1 LQKRFYE
8 TFCNYWQRNKNRSE
22 GLFYKKSLCLKTA
35 PKLQNNNNKKQK
47 IMKTKIFFLLLGVL
61 LIATSC
67 ATQKN
72 LTPDP
77 SSSVGSQ
84 QRAVG
89 SKNSAGSVQQAG
101 GVTPPVYYDG
111 NDEPAVPGIYLYS
124 EEQ

>member
-1 LQKRFYE
+1 MKKML
-8 TFCNYWQRNKNRSE
+8 
-22 GLFYKKSLCLKTA
+22 LFLCLA
-35 PKLQNNNNKKQK
+35 
-47 IMKTKIFFLLLGVL
+47 LL
-61 LIATSC
+61 ATSC
-67 ATQKN
+67 ATQKQTV

-111 NDEPAVPGIYLYS
+111 NDE
-124 EEQ
+124 